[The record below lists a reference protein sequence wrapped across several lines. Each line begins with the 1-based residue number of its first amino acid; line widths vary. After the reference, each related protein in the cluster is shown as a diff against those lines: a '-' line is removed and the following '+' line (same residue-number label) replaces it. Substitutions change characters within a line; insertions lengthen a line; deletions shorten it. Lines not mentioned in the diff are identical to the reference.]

1 MNMKKLFLAALMC
14 VICLCSAQAQ
24 KFALIDMEYIL
35 DRIPAYETANNELTQ
50 LSQTYQ
56 KEVEAKTKEAE
67 SLYKAYQ
74 NASNLTAAQKTQREE
89 AIVAKERE
97 AAELRKKYFGP
108 EGVMAQKQE
117 QLIAPI
123 QDEVYQAVKELAQRY
138 GYDMVIDRASAE
150 SLIFASPN
158 IDISNQVLSKLGYSN

>member
-1 MNMKKLFLAALMC
+1 
-14 VICLCSAQAQ
+14 
-24 KFALIDMEYIL
+24 
-35 DRIPAYETANNELTQ
+35 
-50 LSQTYQ
+50 
-56 KEVEAKTKEAE
+56 VEAKTKEAE
-67 SLYKAYQ
+67 NLYKAYQ
-74 NASNLTAAQKTQREE
+74 NAQNLTAAQKTQREE

-108 EGVMAQKQE
+108 EGTMAQKQE
-117 QLIAPI
+117 SLIAPI
-123 QDEVYQAVKELAQRY
+123 QDQVYEAVKELAQRY

>member
-1 MNMKKLFLAALMC
+1 MDMKKIFFAALMC
-14 VICLCSAQAQ
+14 FICLCSAQAQ
-24 KFALIDMEYIL
+24 KYALIDMEYIL
-35 DRIPAYETANNELTQ
+35 GHIPAYESAQNQLNQ

-56 KEVEAKTKEAE
+56 KEVEAKTKEAQN
-67 SLYKAYQ
+67 LYNAYQ
-74 NASNLTAAQKTQREE
+74 KASNLTAAQKTQREE

-108 EGVMAQKQE
+108 EGEMVKKQE
-117 QLIAPI
+117 ELIAPI
-123 QDEVYQAVKELAQRY
+123 QDDVYEAVKALAQRY

-158 IDISNQVLSKLGYSN
+158 IDISSQVLNRLGYSN

>member
-1 MNMKKLFLAALMC
+1 
-14 VICLCSAQAQ
+14 
-24 KFALIDMEYIL
+24 MEYIM
-35 DRIPAYETANNELTQ
+35 DHIPAYERANTELNQ

-74 NASNLTAAQKTQREE
+74 NAQNLTSAQKTQREE

-117 QLIAPI
+117 SLIAPI
-123 QDEVYQAVKELAQRY
+123 QDQVYEAVKELAQRY